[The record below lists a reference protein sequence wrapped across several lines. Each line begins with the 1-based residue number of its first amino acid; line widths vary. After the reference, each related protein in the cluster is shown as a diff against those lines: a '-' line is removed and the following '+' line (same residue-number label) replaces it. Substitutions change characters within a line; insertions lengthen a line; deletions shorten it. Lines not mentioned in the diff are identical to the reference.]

1 MTGEGTP
8 RTISP
13 VIITI
18 KYRGEPTKVD
28 RSPVELATGFTKL
41 TALAIGANWN
51 CSACSAKNGRVPA
64 LRLDTLCLFT
74 RPCR

>member
-8 RTISP
+8 KTISP

-18 KYRGEPTKVD
+18 KYRGEPDNVD
-28 RSPVELATGFTKL
+28 RSPVELMTGFTKSN
-41 TALAIGANWN
+41 ALAIGANRN
-51 CSACSAKNGRVPA
+51 CSAYSAKNGRVPA